1 MKILIFGNVLNFME
15 MIMWYVNQ
23 LLCYTAERRD
33 EMVQFYIS
41 QGQRADV
48 KPVPQDSRGGYI
60 LPINDPMEQ

>member
-1 MKILIFGNVLNFME
+1 
-15 MIMWYVNQ
+15 MWYVNE

-33 EMVQFYIS
+33 EMVRFYIS

-60 LPINDPMEQ
+60 LPINDPQEQ